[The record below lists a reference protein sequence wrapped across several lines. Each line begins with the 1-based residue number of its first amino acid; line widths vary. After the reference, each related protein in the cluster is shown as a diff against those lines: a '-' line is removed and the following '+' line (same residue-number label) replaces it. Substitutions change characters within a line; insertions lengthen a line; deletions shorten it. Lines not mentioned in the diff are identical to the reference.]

1 MRERIED
8 WMDRI
13 RNANRYAVA
22 SGLFLIWMLTLADVD
37 LVRMVRT
44 HQERVRIESRLAEHQ
59 HNIESLELDL
69 QRMLEDPDAKV
80 RHAREAYYMHKPG
93 EVGHVIKAWVECKCR
108 LVHLERWRVHI
119 VAGKVGPT
127 FVVQQ

>member
-1 MRERIED
+1 MRNRIED
-8 WMDRI
+8 WIDRI

-37 LVRMVRT
+37 LLRMVKT

-69 QRMLEDPDAKV
+69 QRMLEDPDAKA

-93 EVGHVIKAWVECKCR
+93 EDV
-108 LVHLERWRVHI
+108 
-119 VAGKVGPT
+119 
-127 FVVQQ
+127 FVFR